1 MSLHTLTR
9 ALPIVAAAYGRRFG
23 IPVQVGGDQ
32 AHTDGRMIQIP
43 TLADTDQAHSLAF
56 GYLAHEAGHV
66 RLTDFNHPRHPT
78 ALGRC
83 IENILE
89 DVRIEQAMIRQY
101 PGTRQTLDTVVET
114 LIAQGRLSPVTP
126 NDTPAEILVNGL
138 LALSRARYRRQSALT
153 PHAQT
158 ADQVMRQV
166 FGSRFV
172 QRLHGLLTEMSTLT
186 STAETMILAQRIV
199 ALIEQEA
206 QEPEDAGTST
216 AADTGEGEPSES
228 GPGCGTD
235 RDDPSSRAEAE
246 ADAPTSQDTESDHQ
260 DTTGTGAEDSEASET
275 GEGTDHA
282 ANSTRQSTSNTDTDS
297 ESLDATAG
305 QQSTPSSTVPVS
317 KAMQDALQSTLEAGV
332 DQLPADLFQTV
343 AETLGAQSVYAPT
356 LLPTMERFRG
366 EPHQGQSALQRV
378 KLHSA
383 KLTARLH
390 ALVEAQT
397 LEQTRITP
405 RGRALSS
412 AHLHRAG
419 VGNPRIFRLR
429 DHKTAPNTAL
439 HLLIDL
445 SGSMAGGQDVL
456 ALDAA
461 LALALALEPVKGVSC
476 AVSAFPGIGGQED
489 RITGLLAHGERV
501 ATRAGAF
508 VQRGRGGTPMTGA
521 LWFAAADLLGRP
533 EARKVILTLTDGVP
547 NDIDSTRDLIR
558 QATTAGLQMLGV
570 GIAVDVSRVFPH
582 AIRINDIADLKRE
595 LFHITE
601 HLLLA

>member
-43 TLADTDQAHSLAF
+43 TLADTAQAHTLAF

-89 DVRIEQAMIRQY
+89 DVRIEQAMIRDY

-126 NDTPAEILVNGL
+126 NNTPSEILVNGL

-153 PHAQT
+153 RHAQT

-172 QRLHGLLTEMSTLT
+172 PRLHGLLTEIPTLT
-186 STAETMILAQRIV
+186 STAETIALAQRII
-199 ALIEQEA
+199 ALIEQES
-206 QEPEDAGTST
+206 QEPEDSGTST
-216 AADTGEGEPSES
+216 AADTGEGEPPES
-228 GPGCGTD
+228 RPGCGTD

-246 ADAPTSQDTESDHQ
+246 ADSPTSQDTESDPQ
-260 DTTGTGAEDSEASET
+260 DATGTGAEDQDRIEATEHT
-275 GEGTDHA
+275 T
-282 ANSTRQSTSNTDTDS
+282 NPRRQSTSNTDTDPAS
-297 ESLDATAG
+297 VDTTAG
-305 QQSTPSSTVPVS
+305 RQTTPSSTDLVS
-317 KAMQDALQSTLEAGV
+317 SAMQDALQSTLEAGEH
-332 DQLPADLFQTV
+332 QLPEDLFQTV

-366 EPHQGQSALQRV
+366 EPHPGQSALQRA
-378 KLHSA
+378 KIHSA

-397 LEQTRITP
+397 LEQTQITP

-412 AHLHRAG
+412 THLHRAG

-461 LALALALEPVKGVSC
+461 LALALALEPIKGVSC
-476 AVSAFPGIGGQED
+476 AVSAFPGIEGQED
-489 RITGLLAHGERV
+489 RITGLLGHGERV

-558 QATTAGLQMLGV
+558 QATAAGLQMLGV
-570 GIAVDVSRVFPH
+570 GIEVDVSRVFPH